1 MPLVVGLTGLA
12 SSGKGEVST
21 YLSTKYDFKKLVF
34 SDVVR
39 EEARKRNLLIDTASS
54 EQQKY
59 ILSRLGENMR
69 KESGRWDILAEKLVE
84 KIRAQEI
91 ERSVVDGFRSVEE
104 VSLFRK
110 NFERFYLV
118 LVNAD
123 EGIRFLRRKAEDPV
137 ATIENLRKRDN
148 ENIEFMGLGKV
159 MKMAD
164 FTIYNNE
171 QGVGH
176 LYQKVD
182 ELMQRINV

>member
-21 YLSTKYDFKKLVF
+21 YISTKYDFRKLVF

-39 EEARKRNLLIDTASS
+39 EEARKRNLLIDTTS

-59 ILSRLGENMR
+59 ILSQLGENMR

-84 KIRAQEI
+84 KIKTQEI

-104 VSLFRK
+104 VSLFKK
-110 NFERFYLV
+110 NFDNFYLV
-118 LVNAD
+118 LVSAD
-123 EGIRFLRRKAEDPV
+123 EAIRFLRRSREDST
-137 ATIENLRKRDN
+137 ATIENLTKRDK

-171 QGVGH
+171 QSVEH
-176 LYQKVD
+176 LYKKVD
-182 ELMQRINV
+182 EVMQKINV